1 MPLESKL
8 KLIYKLNNN
17 NTTAVDFNLLYF
29 NTKCFS
35 ANSAKWRKEEFWA
48 ESSSSNSSSTTGHRL
63 NNFERKQL
71 LASICI
77 CGESYL

>member
-48 ESSSSNSSSTTGHRL
+48 ESS
-63 NNFERKQL
+63 
-71 LASICI
+71 
-77 CGESYL
+77 